1 MTGML
6 QDDMEPT
13 ALMHKYGGLVFW
25 DYSVAGPT
33 TVVDMNPQVTRL
45 LSMIT
50 FVISRTNWGMSIIG
64 RT

>member
-13 ALMHKYGGLVFW
+13 ALMHTYGGLAFW
-25 DYSVAGPT
+25 DYSVAGPS

-45 LSMIT
+45 LSMIA
-50 FVISRTNWGMSIIG
+50 FVSRTTEYKCNGEK

>member
-6 QDDMEPT
+6 QDDLEAT
-13 ALMHKYGGLVFW
+13 ALVHRYGGLAFW

-45 LSMIT
+45 LSLIALADG
-50 FVISRTNWGMSIIG
+50 VIHST
-64 RT
+64 